1 MFAPSRTIYTHASAL
16 NHLAFQPFD
25 SNRIRLRLFQER
37 VVHTKLYIY
46 VYIYCEIA

>member
-1 MFAPSRTIYTHASAL
+1 MLAPPTAIHTYAPAL
-16 NHLAFQPFD
+16 NHLAFQSFD

-46 VYIYCEIA
+46 VYIYYEIT